1 MKDDEFRDYILNKHL
16 STTLLEKKKK
26 KKKKSKKA
34 PKALPSKEEAKRI
47 GESGSQKEKEG
58 LLSQVIKLRMT
69 GELLDGDFV
78 DYLKLLGVS
87 FVGGMMGRLR
97 SLLGGAVRT
106 PAGIATVQLLVASAI
121 GVGVGYGINKLLY
134 DDYEGEA
141 AQRIRQA
148 IKDIE
153 YAKAEL
159 DLYCMGRGK
168 LCSQEG
174 GPTKCKVK
182 SIKSRNPFVGGYRYE
197 TAGGIGVGDGRE
209 KTGEA
214 QREFEAL
221 GKSLA
226 KKYGTAGAAAGAAIA
241 AIGTPLFLGSK
252 IAANIFDKDDK
263 VVVYTQQEA
272 FDRDWETY

>member
-1 MKDDEFRDYILNKHL
+1 
-16 STTLLEKKKK
+16 
-26 KKKKSKKA
+26 
-34 PKALPSKEEAKRI
+34 
-47 GESGSQKEKEG
+47 
-58 LLSQVIKLRMT
+58 MT

-168 LCSQEG
+168 LCRS
-174 GPTKCKVK
+174 
-182 SIKSRNPFVGGYRYE
+182 
-197 TAGGIGVGDGRE
+197 
-209 KTGEA
+209 
-214 QREFEAL
+214 
-221 GKSLA
+221 
-226 KKYGTAGAAAGAAIA
+226 
-241 AIGTPLFLGSK
+241 
-252 IAANIFDKDDK
+252 
-263 VVVYTQQEA
+263 
-272 FDRDWETY
+272 